1 MMRMMSGV
9 VTEKDRRPF
18 TLNIRSK
25 IIVPYLIL
33 TLVVAVIGTYVVT
46 TLVASSL
53 DERLNNHLLE
63 AGRVVSDTLVRQE
76 LGHLE
81 TARLVAFTR
90 GLAEAL
96 QAGNRQQAT
105 AIAGPAAANSNVEIL
120 ILTDAA
126 GSEIVHL
133 LRRADGS
140 LERVEGY
147 DLSTL
152 WLTQSLLE
160 RGDPDSLPVRA
171 IGRHPADQR
180 LYYFTAI
187 PVPLQGQVVGVAV
200 VGTSLD
206 TLLPYLKATSLADVT
221 IHGEGGQAIAS
232 TMLPDEVSGEEIA
245 LETLSIS
252 PHLYQQL
259 LTSTELTIGENA
271 RIHNRWYRLLH
282 GSLRVGDSSLGVFTV
297 ALPSQFIIQ
306 AGTTSRNTYALLFAL
321 AMAAVILV
329 GYVISQRITTPLSR
343 LVQTSRAVA
352 EGDLTQRTNIRSTD
366 EVGIL
371 AATFDEM
378 TDRLHARTR
387 ELEQLLYTYQEASG
401 RLRAILLSMRDG
413 VLLEDTQGNLV
424 PLNPAAQSFLEEC
437 PDPQDVLARLVQT
450 PSPAAQR
457 AGAPQPLESN
467 RFEVGRRVIS
477 IHKAAVRTDEGRHLG
492 NVIVLRDVTAEVE
505 AERLKDAF
513 VAHVSHELRTP
524 LTAIKGYNALVLA
537 SAGDRLDE
545 QQKSFLHI
553 INRNTDDLV
562 AMIDE
567 LLAFSEMEARGGLG
581 LQRQVVSL
589 ADIVGNIATVW
600 EPQMQSREINFVLD
614 ISPSLPPVEADPRRL
629 RWAIVNLVRNAW
641 QYTPPGGCITLCLSS
656 SGDHVTLDVIDT
668 GRGISA
674 EQQQHLFTR
683 FQRAASDE
691 QSDVRGM
698 GLGLYVTRAIVEAH
712 QGQIA
717 VTSQEGIGSTFS
729 ITLPALPTSMSET

>member
-1 MMRMMSGV
+1 MS
-9 VTEKDRRPF
+9 EKDRRPF

-25 IIVPYLIL
+25 IIIPYLVL

-76 LGHLE
+76 LSHLE
-81 TARLVAFTR
+81 AARMVAFTR

-105 AIAGPAAANSNVEIL
+105 AIAEPVVANVDIENL
-120 ILTDAA
+120 ILVDAA
-126 GSEIVHL
+126 GNEVVHL

-140 LERVEGY
+140 LEGVEGY
-147 DLSTL
+147 DLSAL
-152 WLTQSLLE
+152 WLAQSLLE

-171 IGRHPADQR
+171 IGRHPADGR
-180 LYYFTAI
+180 LYYFSAI
-187 PVPLQGQVVGVAV
+187 PVPLRGEVVGVTV

-221 IHGEGGQAIAS
+221 IYSEGGQAIAS
-232 TMLPDEVSGEEIA
+232 TMLPDEVTGEEIA
-245 LETLSIS
+245 LETLSI
-252 PHLYQQL
+252 PPELYQQL
-259 LTSTELTIGENA
+259 LNNTEFSIGENV

-282 GSLRVGDSSLGVFTV
+282 GPLRVGESSLGVFSV

-306 AGTTSRNTYALLFAL
+306 AGATSRNTYALLFAL
-321 AMAAVILV
+321 AMAAVILI
-329 GYVISQRITTPLSR
+329 GYVISQRITTPLNR
-343 LVQTSRAVA
+343 LVETSRAVA
-352 EGDLTQRTNIRSTD
+352 EGNLTQRTNIRSTD
-366 EVGIL
+366 EVGFL
-371 AATFDEM
+371 AATFDAM
-378 TDRLHARTR
+378 TGRLEERTR
-387 ELEQLLYTYQEASG
+387 ELEQLLHTYQEASG

-424 PLNPAAQSFLEEC
+424 PLNPTAQSFLEEC
-437 PDPQDVLARLVQT
+437 PDPQAVLARLLQ
-450 PSPAAQR
+450 PPGPAVQR
-457 AGAPQPLESN
+457 AGAPQPLDPH
-467 RFEVGRRVIS
+467 RFEVGRRVFS

-524 LTAIKGYNALVLA
+524 LTAIKGYNALLLA
-537 SAGDRLDE
+537 SAGDRLNE
-545 QQKSFLHI
+545 QQKEFAHI
-553 INRNTDDLV
+553 INRNTDDLI

-567 LLAFSEMEARGGLG
+567 LLAFSEMESRGGLG
-581 LQRQVVSL
+581 LRRQPLSL
-589 ADIVGNIATVW
+589 ANIVQNIALVW

-614 ISPSLPPVEADPRRL
+614 IPPSLPSVEVDPHRM

-641 QYTPPGGCITLCLSS
+641 QYTPPGGSITLRLSS
-656 SGDHVTLDVIDT
+656 SGDQVTLEVIDT
-668 GRGISA
+668 GSGIPA
-674 EQQQHLFTR
+674 DKQRQLFTR

-691 QSDVRGM
+691 QTEVRGM
-698 GLGLYVTRAIVEAH
+698 GLGLYVTKAIVEAH
-712 QGQIA
+712 HGQIT
-717 VTSQEGIGSTFS
+717 VVSQEGIGSTFS
-729 ITLPALPTSMSET
+729 ITLPAMPTVGSEA

>member
-1 MMRMMSGV
+1 MA
-9 VTEKDRRPF
+9 EKDHRRLF

-25 IIVPYLIL
+25 IIIPYLIL

-76 LGHLE
+76 LNHLE
-81 TARLVAFTR
+81 AARMVAFTR

-96 QAGNRQQAT
+96 RASNRQQAA
-105 AIAGPAAANSNVEIL
+105 AIAGPVAANSSIESL
-120 ILTDAA
+120 ILTNAA
-126 GSEIVHL
+126 GDEIVHL

-140 LERVEGY
+140 LEGVEGY
-147 DLSTL
+147 DLSVL
-152 WLTQSLLE
+152 WLTQSLLQ

-171 IGRHPADQR
+171 IGQHPADGR

-187 PVPLQGQVVGVAV
+187 PVPLQGEVVGVAV

-221 IHGEGGQAIAS
+221 IYGEGGQAIAS
-232 TMLPDEVSGEEIA
+232 TMLPDEATGEEIA
-245 LETLSIS
+245 LETLSI
-252 PHLYQQL
+252 PPELYQQL
-259 LTSTELTIGENA
+259 LTSTELSIGENV

-282 GSLRVGDSSLGVFTV
+282 GPLRVGESSLGVFSV

-329 GYVISQRITTPLSR
+329 GYVVSQRITTPLSR
-343 LVQTSRAVA
+343 LVETSRAVA

-366 EVGIL
+366 EVGFL
-371 AATFDEM
+371 ATTFDEM
-378 TDRLHARTR
+378 TGRLEERTR
-387 ELEQLLYTYQEASG
+387 ELEQLLHTYQEASG

-424 PLNPAAQSFLEEC
+424 PLNPTAQSFLEEC
-437 PDPQDVLARLVQT
+437 PDPQAVLARLLQ
-450 PSPAAQR
+450 PAGPAAQR
-457 AGAPQPLESN
+457 AGAPQPLDPR
-467 RFEVGRRVIS
+467 RFEVGRRVFS
-477 IHKAAVRTDEGRHLG
+477 IQKAAVRTDEGRHLG

-545 QQKSFLHI
+545 QQKEFLNI

-567 LLAFSEMEARGGLG
+567 LLAFSEMESRGGLG
-581 LQRQVVSL
+581 LRRQPLSL
-589 ADIVGNIATVW
+589 ADVVQNIAIVW

-614 ISPSLPPVEADPRRL
+614 IPPSLPTVEIDPHRM

-641 QYTPPGGCITLCLSS
+641 QYTPPGGSITLRLSS
-656 SGDHVTLDVIDT
+656 SGDQVTLDVIDT
-668 GRGISA
+668 GSGIPA
-674 EQQQHLFTR
+674 DKQQQLFTR

-691 QSDVRGM
+691 QTEVRGM
-698 GLGLYVTRAIVEAH
+698 GLGLYVTKAIVEAH
-712 QGQIA
+712 NGQIA
-717 VTSQEGIGSTFS
+717 VVSQEGVGSTFS
-729 ITLPALPTSMSET
+729 ITLPALPTTGRQVA